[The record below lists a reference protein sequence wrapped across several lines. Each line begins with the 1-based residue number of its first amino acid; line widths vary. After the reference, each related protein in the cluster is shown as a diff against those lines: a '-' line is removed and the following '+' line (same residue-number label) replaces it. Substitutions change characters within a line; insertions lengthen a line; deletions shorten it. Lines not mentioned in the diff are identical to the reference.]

1 MQASIP
7 RVTIASGGQFTMSD
21 HISQGQ
27 YLVNL
32 QGEID
37 SAALY
42 RTLSAVEKNPSLA
55 RVYLRLADVEEKH
68 AEFWRRRI
76 IATGRRPPD
85 LRPGLRTRSLE
96 FVARRFGPALVI
108 PAINTLEHIDSSQY
122 DRQPEAVAAGLPA
135 VERSHARIINALA
148 RSAPEGLSGGILAR
162 LEGRHRSLGGNALR
176 AAILGAN
183 DGLVSNLSLVL
194 GVAGAAL
201 GSHAILITGLAG
213 LLAGAC
219 SMAMGE
225 WLSVTSARESYQSQI
240 ATEVTELEQV
250 PDEEQEEL
258 TLIYQAKGIPEAQ
271 AATLA
276 KQLIANRATA
286 LDTMV
291 REELGID
298 PGELGGSA
306 WTAAASSFILF
317 SIGAI
322 FPVAPFFLLA
332 NSAAILAS
340 IVLSGVA
347 LVLIGVTTTL
357 FTRRSAAFLGIRQ
370 LLVGFAAA
378 GITFVI
384 GHLIGAVVTG

>member
-162 LEGRHRSLGGNALR
+162 LEGRHRSMGGNALR

-322 FPVAPFFLLA
+322 FPVAPFVLLA

>member
-55 RVYLRLADVEEKH
+55 QVYLRLADVEEKH

-148 RSAPEGLSGGILAR
+148 RSAPQGLSGGILAR
-162 LEGRHRSLGGNALR
+162 LEGRHRSMGGNALR

-271 AATLA
+271 AAMLA

-298 PGELGGSA
+298 PSELGGSA

-384 GHLIGAVVTG
+384 GHVVGTVVTG

>member
-1 MQASIP
+1 
-7 RVTIASGGQFTMSD
+7 MSD

-55 RVYLRLADVEEKH
+55 QVYLRLADVEEKH

-96 FVARRFGPALVI
+96 FVARRFGPGLVI

-148 RSAPEGLSGGILAR
+148 RSAPQGLSGGILAR
-162 LEGRHRSLGGNALR
+162 LEGRHRSMGGNALR

-271 AATLA
+271 AAMLA

-298 PGELGGSA
+298 PSELGGSA

-384 GHLIGAVVTG
+384 GHVVGTVVTG